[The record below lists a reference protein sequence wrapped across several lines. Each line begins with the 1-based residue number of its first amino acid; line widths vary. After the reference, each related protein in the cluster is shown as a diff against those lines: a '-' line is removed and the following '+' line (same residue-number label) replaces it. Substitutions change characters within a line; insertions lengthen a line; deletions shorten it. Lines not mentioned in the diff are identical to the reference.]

1 MAEAAEPLSPPRRR
15 VPKRA
20 IAAIVIVAI
29 AGVGLWLLLRSEDRG
44 GNEHFTGYVVADDV
58 YMTSPIAGTLAS
70 VAVVRGQRVAA
81 GAALFQVDPTQRAAG
96 TEQAQAQISANQA
109 QVNQQQSALAKA
121 REDLA
126 AAQADADRQ
135 GAQLKRLTASQAE
148 KAGSVAQLDIDQARA
163 AYQAAQSRTDAAR
176 AQLGAASAAINAARA
191 QVQGAQAGLTSARRQ
206 LNELA
211 PVAPSAGRV
220 EDVMFKPGET
230 VPPNVPI
237 VSIVPDGEVKV
248 RLYVPQA
255 LVNAYEPGRKVAIS
269 CDGCAAGMTATVNF
283 VATEPE
289 YTPPVIYSLDAR
301 QKLVFMVEAVPSSP
315 RALVPGQPIDVA
327 PSAGDLPH
335 R

>member
-1 MAEAAEPLSPPRRR
+1 MAEAAEPLAPVRRR
-15 VPKRA
+15 WPVRPIVVVA
-20 IAAIVIVAI
+20 VLALIALVA
-29 AGVGLWLLLRSEDRG
+29 WLLLRGEDRAG
-44 GNEHFTGYVVADDV
+44 KEQFTGYVVADDV

-81 GAALFQVDPTQRAAG
+81 GSALFQVDPTQRAAG
-96 TEQAQAQISANQA
+96 TEQAQAQISVNQA

-135 GAQLKRLTASQAE
+135 GAQLRRLSAAQGE

-163 AYQAAQSRTDAAR
+163 AYDAASRRADAAR

-206 LNELA
+206 LTELA

-230 VPPNVPI
+230 VPPNVPV

-248 RLYVPQA
+248 RFYVPQA
-255 LVNAYEPGRKVAIS
+255 LVSAYKPGRKVAIA
-269 CDGCAAGMTATVNF
+269 CDGCAADMTATVNF
-283 VATEPE
+283 VASEPE

-301 QKLVFMVEAVPSSP
+301 QKLVFMVEALPSKPSP
-315 RALVPGQPIDVA
+315 P
-327 PSAGDLPH
+327 PH